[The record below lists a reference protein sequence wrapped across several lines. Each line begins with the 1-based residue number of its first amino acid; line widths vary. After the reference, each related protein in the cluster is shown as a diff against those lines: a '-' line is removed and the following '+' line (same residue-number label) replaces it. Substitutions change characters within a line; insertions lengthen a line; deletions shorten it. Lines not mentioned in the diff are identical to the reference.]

1 MKSKYIYLSHAIT
14 SSIPVYGNPAM
25 EVEITPIK
33 QICNGDSCHTY
44 AFKIENHWGT
54 HMDSPNHFFEEG
66 ETLTEMEPGEII
78 FTNIQVLEIQCPEG
92 FLITS
97 KHLGTSIQENTDLLL
112 IKTGMEECRGQE
124 RYSCGN
130 PGMSEES
137 GLYLRENCPNL
148 RAIGFDFIS
157 LSSFQNREEGRR
169 AHQSYLDPNAH
180 GRPILIIEDMAL
192 ANISSATRI
201 KSIVAAPLRIAGI
214 DSGPVTVIAEFADR
228 MDVTDAG

>member
-1 MKSKYIYLSHAIT
+1 MKNRYIYLSHAIA

-33 QICNGDSCHTY
+33 QICNGDSCHTF

-54 HMDSPNHFFEEG
+54 HMDSPNHFFAEG
-66 ETLTEMEPGEII
+66 KTLTEMEPGELI
-78 FTNIQVLEIQCPEG
+78 FENIQVVEIPCPEE

-97 KHLGTSIQENTDLLL
+97 KHLGNSVRENTDLLL
-112 IKTGMEECRGQE
+112 IKTGMEDYRGQE
-124 RYSCGN
+124 RYSCRN

-137 GLYLRENCPNL
+137 GLYLRESYPNL

-157 LSSFQNREEGRR
+157 LSSFQNRAEGRK
-169 AHQSYLDPNAH
+169 AHQSYLDPNAD

-192 ANISSATRI
+192 ASVSGVTRI
-201 KSIVAAPLRIAGI
+201 QSVVAAPLRVAGI
-214 DSGPVTVIAEFADR
+214 DSGPVTVIAELQ
-228 MDVTDAG
+228 TQ

>member
-1 MKSKYIYLSHAIT
+1 MKTRHLFLSHAIA

-44 AFKIENHWGT
+44 AFKLDNHWGT
-54 HMDSPNHFFEEG
+54 HMDSPNHFFEKG
-66 ETLTEMEPGEII
+66 ETLADMEPGEFI
-78 FTNIQVLEIQCPEG
+78 FGNIQILEIRCPEDY
-92 FLITS
+92 LIS
-97 KHLGTSIQENTDLLL
+97 SNHLGNLIQENTDLLL
-112 IKTGMEECRGQE
+112 IKTGMEEYRGQK
-124 RYSCGN
+124 RYSCRN

-137 GLYLRENCPNL
+137 GFFLRENYPNL

-169 AHQSYLDPNAH
+169 AHRSYLDPNAH

-192 ANISSATRI
+192 ADISSATRI
-201 KSIVAAPLRIAGI
+201 QSIVAAPLRVAGI
-214 DSGPVTVIAEFADR
+214 DSGPVTVMAELQAEW
-228 MDVTDAG
+228 T